1 MIKFLLKGIMRDR
14 SRSLFPIL
22 IVSIG
27 VALTVFVHA
36 WMAGYLDELIQT
48 NARFNTGHVKIT
60 TRAQAEQSGQISNE
74 LALLGADSLIAEL
87 NKNFPELY
95 WTPRLHFGGL
105 LDIPDE
111 NGETK
116 KQGPVVGMGVDLL
129 NPGSIEKENLN
140 LSKAIVNGRPI
151 ENSNELLISDDFAS
165 RLGVRPGDAATLI
178 SSTMYGGMAL
188 ENFKIV
194 GTVQFGVTALDRGAV
209 VADVRDIRRA
219 LDMEDAATEILGFFK
234 DGKYEKERANRVEE
248 KFNSFQKNANGE
260 FAPVMTALHN
270 QNDIA
275 EMLEMVDKISFIAVV
290 IFIVAMSLVLWN
302 AGLMGSL
309 RRYGEIGVRLAIG
322 ERKGHLY
329 RTMIA
334 ESLLI
339 GIFGSILGT
348 ILGVAAAFYLQEN
361 GIDYSSFMKG
371 SSMIISNVMRAKITP
386 MTYFIGF
393 IPGLAATF
401 IGSAIAGIGI
411 YRRETAQLFKELEV

>member
-1 MIKFLLKGIMRDR
+1 MIKFLLKGLLRDR

-22 IVSIG
+22 IVTIG

-74 LALLGADSLIAEL
+74 LALMGVDSLILEL
-87 NKNFPELY
+87 NKNFSDLY
-95 WTPRLHFGGL
+95 WTPRIHFGGL

-116 KQGPVVGMGVDLL
+116 KQGPVAGMAVDLL

-140 LSKAIVNGRPI
+140 LSRAVVSGRLI
-151 ENSNELLISDDFAS
+151 ENSKELLISDDFAR
-165 RLGVRPGDAATLI
+165 RLGVQPGDAATLI

-209 VADVRDIRRA
+209 IADVRDIQQA
-219 LDMEDAATEILGFFK
+219 LYMEDAATEILGFFK
-234 DGKYEKERANRVEE
+234 DGKYEKERANQVAE
-248 KFNSFQKNANGE
+248 KFNSSQQNTNDE
-260 FAPVMTALHN
+260 FAPVMISLHN
-270 QNDIA
+270 QNGLA
-275 EMLEMVDKISFIAVV
+275 EMLGMMSRVSFIAVM
-290 IFIVAMSLVLWN
+290 IFIVAMSIVLWN

-329 RTMIA
+329 RTLIA

-339 GIFGSILGT
+339 GIFGSIFGT
-348 ILGVAAAFYLQEN
+348 ILGLVAAYYLQKN
-361 GIDYSSFMKG
+361 GIDYSSLMKG
-371 SSMIISNVMRAKITP
+371 SSMLISNVLRAKITP
-386 MTYFIGF
+386 TTYFIGF
-393 IPGLAATF
+393 IPGLVATF